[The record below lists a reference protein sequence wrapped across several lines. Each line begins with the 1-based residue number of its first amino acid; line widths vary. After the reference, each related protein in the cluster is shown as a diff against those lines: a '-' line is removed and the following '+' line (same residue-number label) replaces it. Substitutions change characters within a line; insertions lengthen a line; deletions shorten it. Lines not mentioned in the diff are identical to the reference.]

1 MLLPLLFCLFLFS
14 CSTAPTTEDIKK
26 AESHNKRGASFLSNG
41 DLNKAFV
48 EFQEALKV
56 NPENKEA
63 LNYLGYISA
72 RYGKYEE
79 AVSYYSKAVAIDPNY
94 SEAIN
99 NLGIAYAEL
108 EQWDEAVHQF
118 NTALKDPTYLTPG
131 SAYSNLGF
139 VYYMKGKYRE
149 AEKALKEALVRN
161 PVSARAMYV
170 LGLVYIKLGD
180 DKLAIDSFMKT
191 IGMVPDYVDAHW
203 ELANVY
209 LRTGDNARALKH
221 FEVVAEKG
229 ENAARIRKAAEHI
242 QNLKYAF

>member
-1 MLLPLLFCLFLFS
+1 
-14 CSTAPTTEDIKK
+14 
-26 AESHNKRGASFLSNG
+26 
-41 DLNKAFV
+41 
-48 EFQEALKV
+48 
-56 NPENKEA
+56 
-63 LNYLGYISA
+63 
-72 RYGKYEE
+72 
-79 AVSYYSKAVAIDPNY
+79 
-94 SEAIN
+94 
-99 NLGIAYAEL
+99 
-108 EQWDEAVHQF
+108 
-118 NTALKDPTYLTPG
+118 
-131 SAYSNLGF
+131 
-139 VYYMKGKYRE
+139 MKGKYRE